1 MESGEQ
7 AHERRLSRMD
17 MLLIGAMEGAHV
29 VKRRDPSGF
38 QRHNKVRLPRI
49 AVVIPGNQP
58 RILQLHTKFR
68 KLSLQI
74 LNSTTIHRMILWK
87 RTLRA

>member
-17 MLLIGAMEGAHV
+17 MLLIRVMEGAHV
-29 VKRRDPSGF
+29 VKRRDPSGS

-68 KLSLQI
+68 
-74 LNSTTIHRMILWK
+74 
-87 RTLRA
+87 